1 MALGKLIRLRNKRC
15 VVGVLFY
22 IYIIGRLFLAAQ
34 NNKNDNKDKN
44 WRDIKGGDLGSWALI
59 WRMICL
65 AASYWRG
72 CLQVLF
78 IQLVLLFFLVT
89 TYGWLGSGFRYIT
102 HMTGDKKDEL
112 FEVTTLIGGF
122 RWSPGAGW
130 SEMTTLGVISGV
142 VLVAAVFHAVARYLE
157 VVWQAQLVQKIVVR
171 LRSDVYNQLQR
182 LSFRFFD
189 SSDSGSLLNRVTTD
203 VQSVRLF
210 VDGVIVELIKLMLAL
225 GVFIYVMVGIHP
237 ELTLACMATVPF
249 LAISSV
255 IFSKLVRPA
264 YRESRVLH
272 DVIVNRL
279 TENLLGKRVVK
290 AFAQEEAE
298 KKKFDDANETFR
310 QQRQWIFWRTSTMV
324 PLMEFF
330 ALGNMLVLLTYGGYL
345 YSKGEIQVD
354 GVVVFFLLLRQI
366 TEYIFGLFQI
376 TDTIQRSLT
385 GSSRVF
391 EVLDTEIEI
400 KSPEDGGVE
409 VDRLKGEIE
418 FKEVRFSYLEG
429 EEILASVDLKV
440 KAGECLA
447 ILGATGSGK
456 STLLSL
462 VPRFYDPDAGEVKID
477 GVRLQDYNLDCLRKN
492 VGLVFQESFLFS
504 TAVWGNIAFGNPM
517 ASRENIEKAAKI
529 ACAHDFIMD
538 LPKGYDTIIGENGMT
553 LSGGQRQRL
562 AIARAVLLEPA
573 ILLLDDPTA
582 AIDPETEQEIL
593 EAMDSAML
601 GRTTLVIAHRL
612 STLRRADRVIV
623 IEGGKI
629 VEEGTHEQLM
639 GSSGHYRRAAEL
651 QIADSRSLELLGLD
665 NGGSGQ

>member
-1 MALGKLIRLRNKRC
+1 M
-15 VVGVLFY
+15 
-22 IYIIGRLFLAAQ
+22 AAQ
-34 NNKNDNKDKN
+34 EDKKDNKKNNHKETN
-44 WRDIKGGDLGSWALI
+44 WRNVKGGDFSTWALI
-59 WRMICL
+59 WRMIKL
-65 AASYWRG
+65 AAGYWRG
-72 CLQVLF
+72 CLRVVF

-89 TYGWLGSGFRYIT
+89 TFGGLGSGVKYIQ
-102 HMTGDKKDEL
+102 HMTGEDKDKSFVVESI
-112 FEVTTLIGGF
+112 IGGWE
-122 RWSPGAGW
+122 WSPDDTW
-130 SEMTTLGVISGV
+130 VPMMVLGVICSV
-142 VLVAAVFHAVARYLE
+142 VILAAVLHAMARYLE
-157 VVWQAQLVQKIVVR
+157 VVWQAGLVQKIVVR
-171 LRSDVYNQLQR
+171 LRSDVYNRLQR

-210 VDGVIVELIKLMLAL
+210 VDGVIVELIKLVLAL

-237 ELTLACMATVPF
+237 KLTLVCMATVPL
-249 LAISSV
+249 LAISSIV
-255 IFSKLVRPA
+255 FSRLVKPA
-264 YRESRVLH
+264 YKESRVLH

-298 KKKFDDANETFR
+298 KKKFDEANETFR
-310 QQRQWIFWRTSTMV
+310 KQRQWIFWRTSTMI

-330 ALGNMLVLLTYGGYL
+330 ALGNMLMLLTYGGYL
-345 YSKGEIQVD
+345 YAEGDIEVD
-354 GVVVFFLLLRQI
+354 GIIVFFLLLRQI

-385 GSSRVF
+385 GSARVF
-391 EVLDTEIEI
+391 EVLDTEIDIE
-400 KSPEDGGVE
+400 SPAGGGVVE
-409 VDRLKGEIE
+409 ERLKGDIA
-418 FKEVRFSYLEG
+418 FKDVKFSYLEG
-429 EEILASVDLKV
+429 EGVLKGV
-440 KAGECLA
+440 NLHVEAETCVA

-456 STLLSL
+456 TTLLSL
-462 VPRFYDPDAGEVKID
+462 VPRFYDPDAGEVFVD
-477 GVRLQDYNLDCLRKN
+477 GVRLQEYDLDCLRRN

-504 TAVWGNIAFGNPM
+504 TTVWGNIAFGNPK
-517 ASRENIEKAAKI
+517 ASREKITKAAKI

-593 EAMDSAML
+593 EAMDQAML

-623 IEGGKI
+623 LEDGKI
-629 VEEGTHEQLM
+629 VEEGTHEELM
-639 GSSGHYRRAAEL
+639 ASSGHYRKAAEL
-651 QIADSRSLELLGLD
+651 QIADARSLALLGIED
-665 NGGSGQ
+665 GGSGQ